1 MGLTFDLFISIIF
14 ISINRSLR
22 RCKCDDSNS
31 SCSNYIVLLVF
42 RVCLHV
48 QIRKIHFSRWHGDKK
63 RRICYVMLIQHRKY
77 LLLDSAFFG
86 KVVPFGSIAFWFTVQ
101 FFCHWYYTIF
111 GASEKK
117 LKGYNDCFKNTVHI
131 IPASKTKLIPDLYH
145 MILHLLILLN
155 IVLVLCNIF
164 I

>member
-77 LLLDSAFFG
+77 LLLDSTFFV
-86 KVVPFGSIAFWFTVQ
+86 KVVPFGSIAFLVYCSVF
-101 FFCHWYYTIF
+101 
-111 GASEKK
+111 
-117 LKGYNDCFKNTVHI
+117 L
-131 IPASKTKLIPDLYH
+131 P
-145 MILHLLILLN
+145 
-155 IVLVLCNIF
+155 LVLYYFWCFGEEVKRI
-164 I
+164 

>member
-1 MGLTFDLFISIIF
+1 MPNADFDLLRGIGPVGLTFDLFISIIF

-86 KVVPFGSIAFWFTVQ
+86 KVVPFGSIAFLVYRSVF
-101 FFCHWYYTIF
+101 
-111 GASEKK
+111 
-117 LKGYNDCFKNTVHI
+117 L
-131 IPASKTKLIPDLYH
+131 P
-145 MILHLLILLN
+145 
-155 IVLVLCNIF
+155 LVLYYFWRFGEEVKRI
-164 I
+164 

>member
-86 KVVPFGSIAFWFTVQ
+86 KVVPFGSIAFLVYRSVF
-101 FFCHWYYTIF
+101 
-111 GASEKK
+111 
-117 LKGYNDCFKNTVHI
+117 L
-131 IPASKTKLIPDLYH
+131 P
-145 MILHLLILLN
+145 
-155 IVLVLCNIF
+155 LVLYYFWRFGEEVKRI
-164 I
+164 